1 MQIRKKTHRTKIT
14 YLLHAMLQFTTFP
27 FLFALTVLWETKI
40 ISSET
45 NEVHRKVCQQTEA
58 SVSISQTAITFNSFN
73 TPLHCFTEIR
83 DERLLIHP
91 LPIQDV
97 FCSPIQSLEA
107 DWQLT
112 TT

>member
-14 YLLHAMLQFTTFP
+14 HLLHAMLQFTAFP
-27 FLFALTVLWETKI
+27 FLFALIVLGESKI

-45 NEVHRKVCQQTEA
+45 NKVHRKVCRQTEA
-58 SVSISQTAITFNSFN
+58 SVSISQAAITFNSFH
-73 TPLHCFTEIR
+73 TPLHCLTEIR

-97 FCSPIQSLEA
+97 FCSLIQSLEA

>member
-1 MQIRKKTHRTKIT
+1 MQVRKKTRRTKIT
-14 YLLHAMLQFTTFP
+14 HLLHAMLQFTAFP
-27 FLFALTVLWETKI
+27 FLFALTALWETKI

-58 SVSISQTAITFNSFN
+58 SVPISQTAITFNSFN
-73 TPLHCFTEIR
+73 TPLHCFIEIR